1 MSVKDPATV
10 NRYISHH
17 VSITSA
23 LANLTEFVDSM
34 PAPDAND
41 HLPNIDYG
49 YTGSTARIHELLAEA
64 SRIADEMSK
73 GAK

>member
-10 NRYISHH
+10 NRYISHIAA
-17 VSITSA
+17 ITAA
-23 LANLTEFVDSM
+23 LANLSEFVDLM

-49 YTGSTARIHELLAEA
+49 YTGSTARIYELLAEA
-64 SRIADEMSK
+64 FRIADEMTK
-73 GAK
+73 GTR

>member
-1 MSVKDPATV
+1 MSVNDPTTV
-10 NRYISHH
+10 NRYISQH
-17 VSITSA
+17 VSITAA

-49 YTGSTARIHELLAEA
+49 YTGSTARIYELLTEA
-64 SRIADEMSK
+64 MQIADQMTK
-73 GAK
+73 GTR